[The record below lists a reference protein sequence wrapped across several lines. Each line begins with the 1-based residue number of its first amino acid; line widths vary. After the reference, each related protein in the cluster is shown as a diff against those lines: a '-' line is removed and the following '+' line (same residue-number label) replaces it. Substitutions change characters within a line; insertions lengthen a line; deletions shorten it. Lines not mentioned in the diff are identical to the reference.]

1 MKESSEEKIKQILKS
16 KINIPS
22 GYVDAINTAFIK
34 KGKSNHFIKILTTT
48 CAGIIL
54 TSGIVLAG
62 YNIYQKIWKEPEM
75 VKNSDIEKSLE
86 NKEISKED
94 QEKLI
99 TTEEAKKKSLEIL
112 NALGYEELKIEEAEL
127 KNSNNTI
134 YFDIK
139 IVGNNKFNV
148 LIDGKNGK
156 LIGINNLNNIY
167 NDISQIS
174 EMEAKEDSV
183 YISENLKLDNEK
195 YELNY
200 CKEESSCYG
209 EKQYKIWV
217 ASFNK
222 KYDERYNPYDSMKI
236 YFYESNKIIKL
247 DSVIINKDEN
257 FQNNEIKISEDDA
270 KSISIEKEKQLSQLE
285 IIDIASELEIRKMNT
300 YIFKLEN
307 NIDDANID
315 ESNEETTIYKTENIT
330 RNVWIVRIKHNKP
343 ENINF
348 STSLEYN
355 KQMDKKYYIDATTGE
370 IIGGEDFFEKM
381 NNPLYN

>member
-1 MKESSEEKIKQILKS
+1 
-16 KINIPS
+16 
-22 GYVDAINTAFIK
+22 
-34 KGKSNHFIKILTTT
+34 
-48 CAGIIL
+48 
-54 TSGIVLAG
+54 
-62 YNIYQKIWKEPEM
+62 
-75 VKNSDIEKSLE
+75 
-86 NKEISKED
+86 
-94 QEKLI
+94 
-99 TTEEAKKKSLEIL
+99 
-112 NALGYEELKIEEAEL
+112 
-127 KNSNNTI
+127 
-134 YFDIK
+134 
-139 IVGNNKFNV
+139 
-148 LIDGKNGK
+148 
-156 LIGINNLNNIY
+156 
-167 NDISQIS
+167 
-174 EMEAKEDSV
+174 
-183 YISENLKLDNEK
+183 
-195 YELNY
+195 
-200 CKEESSCYG
+200 
-209 EKQYKIWV
+209 
-217 ASFNK
+217 
-222 KYDERYNPYDSMKI
+222 MKI

>member
-1 MKESSEEKIKQILKS
+1 MLLKESSEEKIKQILKS

-174 EMEAKEDSV
+174 EMETKEDAV

-195 YELNY
+195 YY
-200 CKEESSCYG
+200 
-209 EKQYKIWV
+209 
-217 ASFNK
+217 
-222 KYDERYNPYDSMKI
+222 
-236 YFYESNKIIKL
+236 
-247 DSVIINKDEN
+247 
-257 FQNNEIKISEDDA
+257 
-270 KSISIEKEKQLSQLE
+270 LS
-285 IIDIASELEIRKMNT
+285 
-300 YIFKLEN
+300 Y
-307 NIDDANID
+307 
-315 ESNEETTIYKTENIT
+315 
-330 RNVWIVRIKHNKP
+330 
-343 ENINF
+343 
-348 STSLEYN
+348 
-355 KQMDKKYYIDATTGE
+355 
-370 IIGGEDFFEKM
+370 
-381 NNPLYN
+381 

>member
-1 MKESSEEKIKQILKS
+1 M
-16 KINIPS
+16 
-22 GYVDAINTAFIK
+22 
-34 KGKSNHFIKILTTT
+34 
-48 CAGIIL
+48 
-54 TSGIVLAG
+54 
-62 YNIYQKIWKEPEM
+62 
-75 VKNSDIEKSLE
+75 
-86 NKEISKED
+86 
-94 QEKLI
+94 
-99 TTEEAKKKSLEIL
+99 
-112 NALGYEELKIEEAEL
+112 
-127 KNSNNTI
+127 
-134 YFDIK
+134 
-139 IVGNNKFNV
+139 
-148 LIDGKNGK
+148 
-156 LIGINNLNNIY
+156 
-167 NDISQIS
+167 
-174 EMEAKEDSV
+174 
-183 YISENLKLDNEK
+183 
-195 YELNY
+195 
-200 CKEESSCYG
+200 
-209 EKQYKIWV
+209 
-217 ASFNK
+217 
-222 KYDERYNPYDSMKI
+222 
-236 YFYESNKIIKL
+236 
-247 DSVIINKDEN
+247 N

>member
-1 MKESSEEKIKQILKS
+1 MMKDI
-16 KINIPS
+16 IPMT
-22 GYVDAINTAFIK
+22 VWN
-34 KGKSNHFIKILTTT
+34 
-48 CAGIIL
+48 
-54 TSGIVLAG
+54 
-62 YNIYQKIWKEPEM
+62 
-75 VKNSDIEKSLE
+75 
-86 NKEISKED
+86 
-94 QEKLI
+94 
-99 TTEEAKKKSLEIL
+99 
-112 NALGYEELKIEEAEL
+112 
-127 KNSNNTI
+127 
-134 YFDIK
+134 
-139 IVGNNKFNV
+139 
-148 LIDGKNGK
+148 
-156 LIGINNLNNIY
+156 
-167 NDISQIS
+167 
-174 EMEAKEDSV
+174 
-183 YISENLKLDNEK
+183 
-195 YELNY
+195 
-200 CKEESSCYG
+200 
-209 EKQYKIWV
+209 
-217 ASFNK
+217 
-222 KYDERYNPYDSMKI
+222 
-236 YFYESNKIIKL
+236 FYESNKIIKL

>member
-1 MKESSEEKIKQILKS
+1 
-16 KINIPS
+16 
-22 GYVDAINTAFIK
+22 
-34 KGKSNHFIKILTTT
+34 
-48 CAGIIL
+48 
-54 TSGIVLAG
+54 
-62 YNIYQKIWKEPEM
+62 
-75 VKNSDIEKSLE
+75 
-86 NKEISKED
+86 
-94 QEKLI
+94 
-99 TTEEAKKKSLEIL
+99 
-112 NALGYEELKIEEAEL
+112 
-127 KNSNNTI
+127 
-134 YFDIK
+134 
-139 IVGNNKFNV
+139 
-148 LIDGKNGK
+148 
-156 LIGINNLNNIY
+156 
-167 NDISQIS
+167 
-174 EMEAKEDSV
+174 
-183 YISENLKLDNEK
+183 
-195 YELNY
+195 
-200 CKEESSCYG
+200 
-209 EKQYKIWV
+209 
-217 ASFNK
+217 
-222 KYDERYNPYDSMKI
+222 MKI
-236 YFYESNKIIKL
+236 YFFESNKIIKL

>member
-134 YFDIK
+134 YFIYIRILLLRFFASLDI
-139 IVGNNKFNV
+139 VARRV
-148 LIDGKNGK
+148 
-156 LIGINNLNNIY
+156 Y
-167 NDISQIS
+167 NTNHAISSTKGVFFHDLRRGFCPAAQI
-174 EMEAKEDSV
+174 
-183 YISENLKLDNEK
+183 
-195 YELNY
+195 
-200 CKEESSCYG
+200 
-209 EKQYKIWV
+209 
-217 ASFNK
+217 
-222 KYDERYNPYDSMKI
+222 
-236 YFYESNKIIKL
+236 
-247 DSVIINKDEN
+247 
-257 FQNNEIKISEDDA
+257 
-270 KSISIEKEKQLSQLE
+270 
-285 IIDIASELEIRKMNT
+285 
-300 YIFKLEN
+300 
-307 NIDDANID
+307 
-315 ESNEETTIYKTENIT
+315 
-330 RNVWIVRIKHNKP
+330 
-343 ENINF
+343 
-348 STSLEYN
+348 
-355 KQMDKKYYIDATTGE
+355 
-370 IIGGEDFFEKM
+370 
-381 NNPLYN
+381 

>member
-148 LIDGKNGK
+148 LIDGKNG
-156 LIGINNLNNIY
+156 
-167 NDISQIS
+167 
-174 EMEAKEDSV
+174 
-183 YISENLKLDNEK
+183 
-195 YELNY
+195 
-200 CKEESSCYG
+200 
-209 EKQYKIWV
+209 
-217 ASFNK
+217 
-222 KYDERYNPYDSMKI
+222 
-236 YFYESNKIIKL
+236 
-247 DSVIINKDEN
+247 
-257 FQNNEIKISEDDA
+257 
-270 KSISIEKEKQLSQLE
+270 
-285 IIDIASELEIRKMNT
+285 
-300 YIFKLEN
+300 
-307 NIDDANID
+307 
-315 ESNEETTIYKTENIT
+315 
-330 RNVWIVRIKHNKP
+330 RNVI
-343 ENINF
+343 
-348 STSLEYN
+348 
-355 KQMDKKYYIDATTGE
+355 
-370 IIGGEDFFEKM
+370 
-381 NNPLYN
+381 